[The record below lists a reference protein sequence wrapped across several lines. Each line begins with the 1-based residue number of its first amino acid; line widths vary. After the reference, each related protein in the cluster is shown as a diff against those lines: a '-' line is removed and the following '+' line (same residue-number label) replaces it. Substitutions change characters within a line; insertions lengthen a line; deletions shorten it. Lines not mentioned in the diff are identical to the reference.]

1 MERSNEELIKTM
13 LMNPMRR
20 SIITRA
26 AGSILAAARIYEIS
40 EDKALDPTVTIL
52 KAEMERIKP
61 RFDVIAGS
69 VEEYW
74 RNQ

>member
-1 MERSNEELIKTM
+1 MERSNEELILKM
-13 LMNPMRR
+13 LMNPTRR
-20 SIITRA
+20 STITQA
-26 AGSILAAARIYEIS
+26 AGSILAAARVYEIS
-40 EDKALDPTVTIL
+40 EDKALDLTATIL

>member
-13 LMNPMRR
+13 LMSPARR
-20 SIITRA
+20 SLITQA
-26 AGSILAAARIYEIS
+26 AGSILSAARVHDIS
-40 EDKALDPTVTIL
+40 EDKALDLTVTII

-61 RFDVIAGS
+61 RFDVIAEI
-69 VEEYW
+69 VDKHW

>member
-1 MERSNEELIKTM
+1 M
-13 LMNPMRR
+13 
-20 SIITRA
+20 
-26 AGSILAAARIYEIS
+26 AAARVHQIS
-40 EDKALDPTVTIL
+40 EDKALDLTVTIL